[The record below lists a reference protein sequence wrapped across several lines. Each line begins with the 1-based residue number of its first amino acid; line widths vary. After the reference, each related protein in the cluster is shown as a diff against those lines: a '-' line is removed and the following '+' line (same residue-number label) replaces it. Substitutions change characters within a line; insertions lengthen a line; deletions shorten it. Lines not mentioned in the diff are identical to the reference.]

1 MRVSS
6 TMMIDN
12 YLTQTNNIFENQTKL
27 MEQSDGSKLHR
38 PSDDAI
44 GYSKYLRFSDSKSEN
59 TQYQENVSTGL
70 SWMKNTDSAM
80 VNMTDRLKTIVDK
93 VIEAGN
99 DSNTEPDMQAIARE
113 ILGCVQQVVS
123 AGNTQVNGRYLFS
136 GQADLTQPFVT
147 SVEEHDRGVIKSLD
161 EKQIEFFNDPATIAA
176 NGGKAVTQFLVVKD
190 KTTQEEYYLNTR
202 TGYFYTKEFVQE
214 GYKDQIA
221 LGHSVVDNTDP
232 EMYAG
237 NLPAT
242 RNVTTATGATV
253 NVWDEEISGHFDP
266 QGVIIDDNAKPGAGK
281 KWSSG
286 SITLSDNTTTVN
298 LEFATIRQTIVTY
311 QGDTKHISMT
321 KKNGQ
326 EDQTSDTVNVNG
338 LDLCGTDIFDEPFSG
353 NEQSGSAMMNN
364 LYAIV
369 KKTESGDSH
378 WLQSD
383 GVTLANDAHDDVL
396 IAETKMAARAQ
407 VYTDVASMLDD
418 QALTVTGDISEI
430 ADTNVAELSVMLNT
444 ITTIYSMSLA
454 VGSRVL
460 PLSLADYL

>member
-59 TQYQENVSTGL
+59 TQYQENVKTGL

-80 VNMTDRLKTIVDK
+80 VNMTDRLKTIVEK

-99 DSNTEPDMQAIARE
+99 DPNTEPDMQAIARE

-147 SVEEHDRGVIKSLD
+147 STEQLDRGVIKSLD
-161 EKQIEFFNDPATIAA
+161 EKQIEFFNDGETVAA
-176 NGGKAVTQFLVVKD
+176 NGGTAVTQFLTLNGD
-190 KTTQEEYYLNTR
+190 DGNEYYLNTR
-202 TGYFYTKEFVQE
+202 TGYFYTKDFVQE

-221 LGHSVVDNTDP
+221 LGNSVVDNTDP
-232 EMYAG
+232 AMVAER
-237 NLPAT
+237 LPAT
-242 RNVTTATGATV
+242 RTVTTATGATV
-253 NVWDEEISGHFDP
+253 TVWDDEVSDHFDNR
-266 QGVIIDDNAKPGAGK
+266 GVIKETSNVGK
-281 KWSSG
+281 NWSS
-286 SITLSDNTTTVN
+286 TVMIN
-298 LEFATIRQTIVTY
+298 GTAVELKFDTINQTIVTY

-338 LDLCGTDIFDEPFSG
+338 LDLCGTDIFDDPFSG
-353 NEQSGSAMMNN
+353 NKQSGSAMMNN

-407 VYTDVASMLDD
+407 VYTDVSSMLDD
-418 QALTVTGDISEI
+418 QALTITGDISSI

>member
-1 MRVSS
+1 MRISS

-12 YLTQTNNIFENQTKL
+12 YLNQTNNIFEQQTKL

-44 GYSKYLRFSDSKSEN
+44 GYSKYLRFANSRGEN
-59 TQYQENVSTGL
+59 NQYQENVKTGL

-80 VNMTDRLKTIVDK
+80 VNMTDRLKTVVDK
-93 VIEAGN
+93 VIEAAN
-99 DSNTEPDMQAIARE
+99 DPNTEPDMKALSQE

-123 AGNTQVNGRYLFS
+123 AGNTQVNGRYLFA

-147 SVEEHDRGVIKSLD
+147 STEELDRGCIKSLD
-161 EKQIEFFNDPATIAA
+161 EKQIEFFNDPDTIKA
-176 NGGKAVTQFLVVKD
+176 NGGTAVTQFLVLKD
-190 KTTQEEYYLNTR
+190 QATDEEYYLNTR
-202 TGYFYTKEFVQE
+202 TGNVYTKDFVQE
-214 GYKDQIA
+214 GYKDVIS
-221 LGHSVVDNTDP
+221 LGRFVVDDTDT
-232 EMYAG
+232 AVNLGTTG
-237 NLPAT
+237 NPP
-242 RNVTTATGATV
+242 
-253 NVWDEEISGHFDP
+253 VWNQKVSEHFDSR
-266 QGVIIDDNAKPGAGK
+266 GVIIDDPDDATVGKGWSAKATIDG
-281 KWSSG
+281 
-286 SITLSDNTTTVN
+286 TEVELT
-298 LEFATIRQTIVTY
+298 FATINQTIVTY

-338 LDLCGTDIFDEPFSG
+338 LDLCGTDLFDDPFSG
-353 NEQSGSAMMNN
+353 NKQSGSALMNN

-369 KKTESGDSH
+369 KKTECGDSH

-383 GVTLANDAHDDVL
+383 GVTVANDAHDGVL
-396 IAETKMAARAQ
+396 VAETKMAARAQ
-407 VYTDVASMLDD
+407 VYTDVKSMLED
-418 QALTVTGDISEI
+418 QALTITGDISSI

>member
-80 VNMTDRLKTIVDK
+80 VNMTDRLKTIVEK

-99 DSNTEPDMQAIARE
+99 DPNTEPDMQAIARE

-147 SVEEHDRGVIKSLD
+147 SVEQHDRGVIKSLD
-161 EKQIEFFNDPATIAA
+161 EKQIEFFNDGETVAA
-176 NGGKAVTQFLVVKD
+176 NGGTAVTQFLTLKGD
-190 KTTQEEYYLNTR
+190 DGNEYYLNTR
-202 TGYFYTKEFVQE
+202 SGKIYTQEFVQE

-221 LGHSVVDNTDP
+221 LGHSIVEDGMEV
-232 EMYAG
+232 G
-237 NLPAT
+237 KLPT
-242 RNVTTATGATV
+242 TPVTIAPGTTIE
-253 NVWDEEISGHFDP
+253 VWDDKVSDHFDNR
-266 QGVIIDDNAKPGAGK
+266 GVIKEGAAGSGTGTD
-281 KWSSG
+281 WS
-286 SITLSDNTTTVN
+286 
-298 LEFATIRQTIVTY
+298 ATIKVDGTAVELKFDTINQTIVTY

-338 LDLCGTDIFDEPFSG
+338 LDLCGTDLFDDPFSG
-353 NEQSGSAMMNN
+353 NKQSGSAMMNN

>member
-12 YLTQTNNIFENQTKL
+12 YLTQTNNIFEQQTKL

-59 TQYQENVSTGL
+59 TQYQENVKTGL

-80 VNMTDRLKTIVDK
+80 VNMTDRLKTVVEK
-93 VIEAGN
+93 VIEAAS
-99 DSNTEPDMQAIARE
+99 DSNTETDMQAIARE

-123 AGNTQVNGRYLFS
+123 AGNTQVNGRYLFA

-147 SVEEHDRGVIKSLD
+147 STEELDRGCIKSLD
-161 EKQIEFFNDPATIAA
+161 EKQIEFFNDKDTIDA
-176 NGGKAVTQFLVVKD
+176 NGGTAVTQFLTLQGD
-190 KTTQEEYYLNTR
+190 DGNEYYLNTR
-202 TGYFYTKEFVQE
+202 TGYVYTKDFVQE
-214 GYKDQIA
+214 GYKDEIA
-221 LGHSVVDNTDP
+221 LGSSVVNNTT
-232 EMYAG
+232 MAAG
-237 NLPAT
+237 NLG
-242 RNVTTATGATV
+242 VTGTPP
-253 NVWDEEISGHFDP
+253 VWDEKISDHFDNR
-266 QGVIIDDNAKPGAGK
+266 GVIKEGAAGSGTGTA
-281 KWSSG
+281 WSDRVTVDG
-286 SITLSDNTTTVN
+286 ITVN
-298 LEFATIRQTIVTY
+298 LKFATINQTIVTY

-338 LDLCGTDIFDEPFSG
+338 LDLCGTDLFDDPFSG

-369 KKTESGDSH
+369 KKTECGDSH

-383 GVTLANDAHDDVL
+383 GVTVANDAHDDVL
-396 IAETKMAARAQ
+396 VAETKMAARAQ
-407 VYTDVASMLDD
+407 VYTDVQSMLGD
-418 QALTVTGDISEI
+418 QALTITGDISSI

-460 PLSLADYL
+460 PLSLADYLS

>member
-1 MRVSS
+1 MRISS

-12 YLTQTNNIFENQTKL
+12 YLNQTNKIFEQQTKL

-38 PSDDAI
+38 PSDNAI
-44 GYSKYLRFSDSKSEN
+44 GYSKYLRFSGSKAEN
-59 TQYQENVSTGL
+59 TQYQENVKTGL

-80 VNMTDRLKTIVDK
+80 VNMTDRLKTVAEK
-93 VIEAGN
+93 VIEAAN
-99 DSNTEPDMQAIARE
+99 DSNTETDMQAIARE

-123 AGNTQVNGRYLFS
+123 AGNTQVNGRYLFA

-147 SVEEHDRGVIKSLD
+147 STEELDRGCIKSLD
-161 EKQIEFFNDPATIAA
+161 EKQIEFFNDPATIEA
-176 NGGKAVTQFLVVKD
+176 NGGTAVTQFLVLKGD
-190 KTTQEEYYLNTR
+190 DGGEYYLNTR
-202 TGYFYTKEFVQE
+202 TGYVYTKDFVQE
-214 GYKDQIA
+214 GYKDEIA
-221 LGHSVVDNTDP
+221 LGSSVVDNATMAVGDLGIT
-232 EMYAG
+232 AG
-237 NLPAT
+237 PPP
-242 RNVTTATGATV
+242 
-253 NVWDEEISGHFDP
+253 VWDEKVSAHFDNR
-266 QGVIIDDNAKPGAGK
+266 GVIIDDPAKPTAGK
-281 KWSSG
+281 GWSDSV
-286 SITLSDNTTTVN
+286 TLKDGTKVN
-298 LEFATIRQTIVTY
+298 LTFATINQTIVTY

-338 LDLCGTDIFDEPFSG
+338 LDLCGTDLFDDPFSG
-353 NEQSGSAMMNN
+353 NKQSGAAMMNN

-369 KKTESGDSH
+369 KKTECGDSH
-378 WLQSD
+378 WLESD

-396 IAETKMAARAQ
+396 VAETKMAARAQ
-407 VYTDVASMLDD
+407 VYTDVQSMLGE
-418 QALTVTGDISEI
+418 QALTITGDISSI

>member
-12 YLTQTNNIFENQTKL
+12 YLTQTNNIFEQQTKL

-59 TQYQENVSTGL
+59 TQYQENVKTGL

-80 VNMTDRLKTIVDK
+80 VNMTDRLKTVVGK
-93 VIEAGN
+93 VIEAAN
-99 DSNTEPDMQAIARE
+99 DSNTETDMQAIARE
-113 ILGCVQQVVS
+113 ILGCVQEVVS
-123 AGNTQVNGRYLFS
+123 AGNTQVNGRYLFA
-136 GQADLTQPFVT
+136 GQADLIQPFVT
-147 SVEEHDRGVIKSLD
+147 STEELDRGCIKSLD
-161 EKQIEFFNDPATIAA
+161 EKQIEFFNDKDTIDA
-176 NGGKAVTQFLVVKD
+176 NGGTAVTQFLTLKGD
-190 KTTQEEYYLNTR
+190 DGNEYYLNTR
-202 TGYFYTKEFVQE
+202 TGYFYTKDFVQE
-214 GYKDQIA
+214 GYKDEIA
-221 LGHSVVDNTDP
+221 LGSSVVDNAT
-232 EMYAG
+232 MAAG
-237 NLPAT
+237 QLGTPGT
-242 RNVTTATGATV
+242 PTTPPVCSVKINDHFDNRGVIKDATGVGKNWSATV
-253 NVWDEEISGHFDP
+253 TIDGKAVELKFD
-266 QGVIIDDNAKPGAGK
+266 
-281 KWSSG
+281 
-286 SITLSDNTTTVN
+286 
-298 LEFATIRQTIVTY
+298 TINQTIVTY

-338 LDLCGTDIFDEPFSG
+338 LDLCGTDLFDDPFSG

-369 KKTESGDSH
+369 KKTECGDSH
-378 WLQSD
+378 WLESD

-396 IAETKMAARAQ
+396 VAETKMAARAQ
-407 VYTDVASMLDD
+407 VYTDVQSMLGD
-418 QALTVTGDISEI
+418 QALTITGDISSI

>member
-59 TQYQENVSTGL
+59 TQYQENVKTGL

-80 VNMTDRLKTIVDK
+80 VNMTDRLKTIVEK
-93 VIEAGN
+93 VTEAGN

-147 SVEEHDRGVIKSLD
+147 STEQLDRGCIKSLD
-161 EKQIEFFNDPATIAA
+161 EKQIEFFNDPATIEA
-176 NGGKAVTQFLVVKD
+176 NGGTAVTQFLVLKD

-202 TGYFYTKEFVQE
+202 TGYFYTKDFVQE
-214 GYKDQIA
+214 GYKDEIA
-221 LGHSVVDNTDP
+221 YGRSVVETG
-232 EMYAG
+232 MAAG
-237 NLPAT
+237 QLGTPGAPPAT
-242 RNVTTATGATV
+242 PPTCSVKIREHFDSRGVIKDDDPTTAAMEGRA
-253 NVWDEEISGHFDP
+253 
-266 QGVIIDDNAKPGAGK
+266 
-281 KWSSG
+281 WSSG
-286 SITLSDNTTTVN
+286 SITLTDGTTTVD
-298 LEFATIRQTIVTY
+298 LEFATINQTIVTY
-311 QGDTKHISMT
+311 AGDTKHISMT

-338 LDLCGTDIFDEPFSG
+338 LDLCGTDLFDDPFSG

-369 KKTESGDSH
+369 KKTECGDSH

-383 GVTLANDAHDDVL
+383 GVTVANDAHDDVL
-396 IAETKMAARAQ
+396 VAETKMAARAQ
-407 VYTDVASMLDD
+407 VYTDVSSMLDD
-418 QALTVTGDISEI
+418 QALTITGDISSI

>member
-12 YLTQTNNIFENQTKL
+12 YLTQTNNIFEQQTKL

-59 TQYQENVSTGL
+59 TQYQENVKTGL

-80 VNMTDRLKTIVDK
+80 VNMTDRLKTVVGK
-93 VIEAGN
+93 VIEAAN
-99 DSNTEPDMQAIARE
+99 DSNTETDMQAIARE
-113 ILGCVQQVVS
+113 ILGCVQEVVS
-123 AGNTQVNGRYLFS
+123 AGNTQVNGRYLFA
-136 GQADLTQPFVT
+136 GQADLIQPFVT
-147 SVEEHDRGVIKSLD
+147 STEELDRGCIKSLD
-161 EKQIEFFNDPATIAA
+161 EKQIEFFNDEDTIKA
-176 NGGKAVTQFLVVKD
+176 NGGTAVTQFLVLNGSD
-190 KTTQEEYYLNTR
+190 GNEYYLNTR
-202 TGYFYTKEFVQE
+202 TGYFYTKDFVQE
-214 GYKDQIA
+214 GYKDEIA
-221 LGHSVVDNTDP
+221 LGSSVVDNAT
-232 EMYAG
+232 MAAG
-237 NLPAT
+237 QLGTPGT
-242 RNVTTATGATV
+242 PTTPPVCSVKINDHFDNRGVIKDATGVGKNWLATV
-253 NVWDEEISGHFDP
+253 TIDGKAVELKFD
-266 QGVIIDDNAKPGAGK
+266 
-281 KWSSG
+281 
-286 SITLSDNTTTVN
+286 
-298 LEFATIRQTIVTY
+298 TINQTIVTY

-338 LDLCGTDIFDEPFSG
+338 LDLCGTDLFDDPFSG
-353 NEQSGSAMMNN
+353 NEQSGAAMMNN

-369 KKTESGDSH
+369 KKTECGDSH
-378 WLQSD
+378 WLESD

-396 IAETKMAARAQ
+396 VAETKMAARAQ
-407 VYTDVASMLDD
+407 VYTDVQSMLGD
-418 QALTVTGDISEI
+418 QALTITGDISSI